1 MVNRVAQG
9 CENMGWETRGN
20 GRYYYRKVRRGGRVE
35 SEYIGGGMVAEALAE
50 LDDEARNDS
59 AAARR
64 AWATTVQAERRHDA
78 ALTEV
83 DDMVRTMTAAVLI
96 AEGLHTHRR
105 QWRRQR

>member
-1 MVNRVAQG
+1 
-9 CENMGWETRGN
+9 MGWETRGN
-20 GRYYYRKVRRGGRVE
+20 GSYYYRKMRQDGRVV
-35 SEYIGGGMVAEALAE
+35 SEYIGAGMVAEALAE
-50 LDDEARNDS
+50 LDADARGDA

-64 AWATTVQAERRHDA
+64 AWAKRVQAERRHDA

-96 AEGLHTHRR
+96 AEGFHTHGR